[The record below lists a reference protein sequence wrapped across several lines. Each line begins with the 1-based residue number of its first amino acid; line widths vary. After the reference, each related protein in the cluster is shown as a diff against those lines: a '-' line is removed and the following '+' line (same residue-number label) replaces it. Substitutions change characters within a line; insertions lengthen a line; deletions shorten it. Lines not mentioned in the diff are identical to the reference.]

1 MTPLTLISEL
11 KADWRANRN
20 IVLLLAYVAAAV
32 SLVEFI
38 FLPFRLR
45 QWWQSDNLL
54 APQAWWTG
62 GTFVLWVVL
71 PLLFARWRNIRPAQ
85 LGLSIKPL
93 RNSLWIYALLFA
105 VMLPALFWASTQA
118 SFLATYP
125 LIRPQ
130 HPSQWTWSV
139 LLAFWAMY
147 AAQFFAVEFF
157 FRGLIAF
164 GLEARFGLSAIAVS
178 CIPYCMIHFH
188 KPLPE
193 ALGAIV
199 AGLALGWL
207 ALKTRSIWGGVALH
221 VSIALS
227 MDILAL
233 WRTGGFPNH

>member
-1 MTPLTLISEL
+1 MTPRTLIL
-11 KADWRANRN
+11 DFKADWRANQST
-20 IVLLLAYVAAAV
+20 IVLLAYVAVAV

-45 QWWQSDNLL
+45 QWWQGHDLL

-62 GTFVLWVVL
+62 GTVLLWVVL
-71 PLLFARWRNIRPAQ
+71 PLIVARWRGLKPMQ
-85 LGLSIKPL
+85 LGLAIKPL
-93 RNSLWIYALLFA
+93 RDSLWIYGLLF
-105 VMLPALFWASTQA
+105 VLMLPALFWASTQA

-130 HPSQWTWSV
+130 HPAQWTWSV
-139 LLAFWAMY
+139 LLLFWAMY
-147 AAQFFAVEFF
+147 ALQFFAVEFF
-157 FRGLIAF
+157 FRGLIVF
-164 GLEARFGLSAIAVS
+164 SLEARFGLSAIAVS
-178 CIPYCMIHFH
+178 TIPYCMIHFH

-193 ALGAIV
+193 ALGAIL

-227 MDILAL
+227 MDVLAL
-233 WRTGGFPNH
+233 WRTGGFPTH

>member
-1 MTPLTLISEL
+1 MTPRSLLTEF
-11 KADWRANRN
+11 KTDWRANQN
-20 IVLLLAYVAAAV
+20 IIVLLAYVALAV

-45 QWWQSDNLL
+45 QWWHGDNLL

-62 GTFVLWVVL
+62 GTVLLWVVL
-71 PLLFARWRNIRPAQ
+71 PLLFAWWRGVKPSE
-85 LGLSIKPL
+85 LGLGIKPL
-93 RNSLWIYALLFA
+93 RDSLWIYALLFA
-105 VMLPALFWASTQA
+105 LMLPALLWASTQA

-130 HPSQWTWSV
+130 HPAQWAWSV
-139 LLAFWAMY
+139 LLPFWVMY
-147 AAQFFAVEFF
+147 AVQFFAVEFF
-157 FRGLIAF
+157 FRGLIVF
-164 GLEARFGLSAIAVS
+164 RLEARFGLSAIAVS
-178 CIPYCMIHFH
+178 TIPYCMIHFH

-193 ALGAIV
+193 ALGAII

-233 WRTGGFPNH
+233 WRTGGFPTH

>member
-1 MTPLTLISEL
+1 MTPRELLPLL
-11 KADWRANRN
+11 KADWRAHGST
-20 IVLLLAYVAAAV
+20 IVLLAYVAAAV

-45 QWWQSDNLL
+45 QWWPGGGLL

-62 GTFVLWVVL
+62 GTFLLWVAI
-71 PLLFARWRNIRPAQ
+71 PLVTCWIKGVKPAD
-85 LGLSIKPL
+85 LGLAWKPA
-93 RNSLWIYALLFA
+93 RGSLWIYALLFLM
-105 VMLPALFWASTQA
+105 MLPALLWASTQA

-130 HPSQWTWSV
+130 HPAQWSWSV
-139 LLAFWAMY
+139 LLLFWLMY
-147 AAQFFAVEFF
+147 ALQFFAVEFF

-164 GLEARFGLSAIAVS
+164 RLEARLGISAIAVATV
-178 CIPYCMIHFH
+178 PYCMIHFH

-207 ALKTRSIWGGVALH
+207 ALRTRSIWGGVALH
-221 VSIALS
+221 ISIALS
-227 MDILAL
+227 MDALAL
-233 WRTGGFPNH
+233 WRTGGFPTH